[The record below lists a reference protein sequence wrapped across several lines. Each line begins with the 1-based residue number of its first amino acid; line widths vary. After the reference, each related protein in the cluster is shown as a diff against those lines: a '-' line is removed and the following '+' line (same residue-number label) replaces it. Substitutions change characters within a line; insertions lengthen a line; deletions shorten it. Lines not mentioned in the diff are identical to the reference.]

1 VVQESTP
8 QFASSLMLIG
18 AIVAGV
24 RRKSAIGG
32 WLFFYFWQVV
42 ASCALLIAYSDWSR
56 YTPRGWV
63 NQAQYFV
70 FVLAA
75 APRVM
80 ILVALAAL
88 AGILVRTRDWRW
100 VVVTRYTLIIFS
112 IFGCLSIGADR
123 LYFPERI
130 VPDVATLMFPV
141 VYAVYFNVSTRVHRV
156 FEHGAASQSAAPA
169 LD

>member
-1 VVQESTP
+1 MVQETTP

-32 WLFFYFWQVV
+32 WLFFYFWQVL
-42 ASCALLIAYSDWSR
+42 ASCAIMIAYSDWPR
-56 YTPRGWV
+56 YAPRGWA
-63 NQAQYFV
+63 NQVEYLV

-80 ILVALAAL
+80 MLAALAAL
-88 AGILVRTRDWRW
+88 VVVLLRTRDWRW

-112 IFGCLSIGADR
+112 MFAFLSIGVDC
-123 LYFPERI
+123 LYFPERT
-130 VPDVATLMFPV
+130 VPDVGTLLFPV
-141 VYAVYFNVSTRVHRV
+141 VYAMYFKVSARVRRV
-156 FEHGAASQSAAPA
+156 FERGAVSRANAT
-169 LD
+169 